1 MKFFHMSIARSLAPA
16 LFLTSTVM
24 LSAAGVAHA
33 QYDTSGQRGSSAQ
46 GNSAGSSSGQGGS
59 SGTSRGQ
66 DRYPQPSD
74 GGGPYGIVKDDMDMG
89 YVDQKKRDERNR
101 DSASPSKDTHVPN
114 FPVDKQGRPLKDLSK
129 EQGGSIGP
137 N

>member
-16 LFLTSTVM
+16 LFLTGTMIFSV
-24 LSAAGVAHA
+24 AGVAHA
-33 QYDTSGQRGSSAQ
+33 QSDASRQGGSSGQ
-46 GNSAGSSSGQGGS
+46 GNSAGSSSGQSSSAGTS
-59 SGTSRGQ
+59 SGQR
-66 DRYPQPSD
+66 DFPQPD
-74 GGGPYGIVKDDMDMG
+74 TGGGPDGILKDDMDMG
-89 YVDQKKRDERNR
+89 YVDQKKKAERNKG
-101 DSASPSKDTHVPN
+101 KDANVPN

>member
-16 LFLTSTVM
+16 LFLTSTIIFSV
-24 LSAAGVAHA
+24 AGVAHA
-33 QYDTSGQRGSSAQ
+33 QYGTSGQGGS
-46 GNSAGSSSGQGGS
+46 SAGSSSGQSGSTGASSGQGS
-59 SGTSRGQ
+59 STTR
-66 DRYPQPSD
+66 SD
-74 GGGPYGIVKDDMDMG
+74 KDKILKDDMDMG
-89 YVDQKKRDERNR
+89 YVDQEKRDERNK

-114 FPVDKQGRPLKDLSK
+114 FPVDKEGRPLKDLSK